1 MEGEHISFN
10 LHLIKY
16 DFYTKGNDS
25 VSIYDSNPVS
35 SFSFCVH
42 A

>member
-1 MEGEHISFN
+1 MGGEHISFN

-16 DFYTKGNDS
+16 DFYTKGNGS
-25 VSIYDSNPVS
+25 VSIYSNLVS
-35 SFSFCVH
+35 SFPFYVH